1 MQFTETLDNPDLTHD
16 EVLHRLG
23 ELNAGDS
30 LELLRLTDPGPLL
43 QRLLEEAPLRYDFSP
58 LQIGPK
64 QWRYQVCVREDRTPR
79 SIMRYLAWDHD
90 RLDAL
95 LHEAVRQARSD
106 QWREVHALIVDFKTG
121 LFRHIDIEEK
131 DLFPAFESIT
141 GVSEGGPT
149 DVMRNEHE
157 EIKEAVEGMLQAT
170 VNRHLDDF
178 ERFHANLLGVLV
190 EHNMKE
196 ENILYPMTDRALD
209 DIARNR
215 LVEQMLLH

>member
-1 MQFTETLDNPDLTHD
+1 MQITESLDNPNLTHD
-16 EVLHRLG
+16 DVLHRLS
-23 ELNAGDS
+23 ELKPGDS
-30 LELLRLTDPGPLL
+30 LELLRFEDPTSLL
-43 QRLLEEAPLRYDFSP
+43 RRVLEEVPLRYDFAP
-58 LQIGPK
+58 LQLGPK
-64 QWRYQVCVREDRTPR
+64 QWRILIHVREERTPR
-79 SIMRYLAWDHD
+79 SIMGYLAWDHD

-95 LHEAVRQARSD
+95 LNEAVRQARSD

-121 LFRHIDIEEK
+121 LFRHIEIEEK
-131 DLFPAFESIT
+131 DLFPTFERVT
-141 GVSEGGPT
+141 GISEGGPT
-149 DVMRNEHE
+149 AVMRHEHE

-170 VNRHLDDF
+170 VNRHLEDF

-196 ENILYPMTDRALD
+196 ENILYPATDRALD